1 MSHTHHTHHTHRVLT
16 FAEAFDL
23 PTAVNLPTAARAF
36 AVSPGTAYR
45 LVRQGDFPCPVLR
58 VGGQYRVPTTW
69 LLRSLGIES
78 LPVYAADIEAGATAS
93 ALLTSTDAER
103 EETL

>member
-1 MSHTHHTHHTHRVLT
+1 MSHTHHTHRVLT

-36 AVSPGTAYR
+36 AVSPSTAYR

-58 VGGQYRVPTTW
+58 VGRQYRVPTTW
-69 LLRSLGIES
+69 LLGALGIES
-78 LPVYAADIEAGATAS
+78 LPVYAADIEAGAAAS
-93 ALLTSTDAER
+93 ALLTSTDAAR